1 MNEFISEKEK
11 KMLKGVLKEINKVLL
26 TINNDVIN
34 STVRKNRKE
43 TFDIESLDIDFN
55 ISRCRMSTNISK

>member
-43 TFDIESLDIDFN
+43 TFDIESL
-55 ISRCRMSTNISK
+55 